1 MIDVVI
7 LSLELGLRRVTHH
20 SDGFLH
26 GLLKQNRHGW
36 RKRINKCIF
45 APIGGQVMS
54 KRLYRSVQNRK
65 IAGVCAGLADYF
77 DIDPTIVRLLLVVF
91 FLMGG
96 AGVIAYIIAWIV
108 VPEEPAVG

>member
-1 MIDVVI
+1 
-7 LSLELGLRRVTHH
+7 
-20 SDGFLH
+20 
-26 GLLKQNRHGW
+26 
-36 RKRINKCIF
+36 
-45 APIGGQVMS
+45 MS

-65 IAGVCAGLADYF
+65 ISGVCAGLADYF

-96 AGVIAYIIAWIV
+96 AGGIAYIIAWII